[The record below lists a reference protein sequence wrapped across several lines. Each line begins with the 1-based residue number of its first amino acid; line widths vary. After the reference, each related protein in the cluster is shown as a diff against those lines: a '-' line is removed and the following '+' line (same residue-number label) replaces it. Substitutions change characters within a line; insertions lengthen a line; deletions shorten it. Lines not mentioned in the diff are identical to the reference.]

1 MVKGRLGNGV
11 FLMTSRHLVDHVESL
26 AARER
31 AGERESERERER
43 EREGER
49 VGRREREGES
59 ARERA
64 GDREML
70 AAAFFSCP
78 VATLSS
84 DKPPLPHEI
93 ETLTAAFFFCSVAT
107 SSTV

>member
-26 AARER
+26 A
-31 AGERESERERER
+31 
-43 EREGER
+43 
-49 VGRREREGES
+49 